1 MNSLDHK
8 LMTQANTEQR
18 QHGLMNIYLRQ
29 NGGLWTRV
37 LQNLS
42 VMQIQRQYQSTIR
55 YLQCRT
61 VLVVNAVWEIN
72 TCYMIDFYIRVKLR
86 IANRYYRKI
95 IAVFILLTK
104 QWDSLEYSFLNNN
117 FNLVNLHFA
126 VC

>member
-1 MNSLDHK
+1 MKSLDHK
-8 LMTQANTEQR
+8 FTTQANNEQR

-29 NGGLWTRV
+29 NGGLWTRIS
-37 LQNLS
+37 QNLP
-42 VMQIQRQYQSTIR
+42 VIQIQRQYQSTIR

-95 IAVFILLTK
+95 KAVFILLTK
-104 QWDSLEYSFLNNN
+104 QWDSLEYSFLNNK
-117 FNLVNLHFA
+117 FISIL
-126 VC
+126 